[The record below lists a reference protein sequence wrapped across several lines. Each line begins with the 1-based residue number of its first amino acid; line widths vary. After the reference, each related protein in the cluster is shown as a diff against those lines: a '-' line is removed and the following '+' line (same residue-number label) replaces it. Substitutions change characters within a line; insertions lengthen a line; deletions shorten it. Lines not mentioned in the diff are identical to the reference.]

1 VRLGRSPNSQFHCR
15 RAEWNPRV
23 RSGAIDTSDCSR
35 WTHGEKLSPFRQV
48 RERTM
53 NRHDHAAE
61 TREDPT
67 EGLDPFELGS
77 VLEETRGGMGFN
89 TEFGIPHP

>member
-1 VRLGRSPNSQFHCR
+1 
-15 RAEWNPRV
+15 
-23 RSGAIDTSDCSR
+23 
-35 WTHGEKLSPFRQV
+35 
-48 RERTM
+48 M

-61 TREDPT
+61 TREDPA
-67 EGLDPFELGS
+67 EGIDPFELGS